1 MVDKV
6 EEFPPDRSRA
16 FRRQQ
21 ATVRILTIAGSKLVE
36 PPTLH
41 LLGFT
46 AWATMGVASL
56 EAMILCHEWPWW
68 ESWEAGR
75 FVWWYS
81 IHQLVP
87 SIVWDSQDAT
97 LIAKSLGLDPS
108 TLLRDFSAVMTTS
121 TSTTIPTTTTALTID
136 DSVLATAL
144 LRLHFLETVRFFVAG
159 FMMIASIVR
168 AAGVSAGA
176 FAVYEERIRL
186 GREPPLSM
194 MDKDQT
200 SGVVIRLCGRD
211 SFTTEVS
218 MNKMGVHLLPI
229 FESPDRVQHLVWK
242 HSEQLHRPVYWC
254 VKEHKYGSTYSWD
267 QFPVDSW
274 MLADPWNKDSLL
286 SSSSSSSSSPGSD
299 VTATNRRKI
308 LFLEADATNPHDPLA
323 LGNAALD
330 LNLDDASQGFRRL
343 QERFSRAYPHPP
355 GEPKPFRTL
364 RVYLG
369 NSLEVS
375 RTGGG
380 HSYTLRH
387 RVRYAKEMDVLI
399 DSRAPVLERILE
411 WCQRVAGSDRR
422 IMFQTSSPEYFR
434 SLQTILRCYGYEIF
448 DPLDPRSLWLC
459 QTKHYRSHGGPLE
472 GRPQTAT
479 SESGSDGSSSSNNAE
494 LFDVVSPSVAG
505 LIMDDPVLLDIAQR
519 HGMAGVLSMLGGG
532 SYELQ
537 DSPPSVDEDPGS
549 RPARQQQQ
557 PHDEDSEMLRHVAK
571 MAHMPR
577 LVHMPTTAETVNAVE
592 ALITAG
598 EVDATNCCAIL
609 ERHGGVA
616 ALEYIL
622 QQKSDLVRGERHQ
635 EWIHDESS
643 SSSTFSSSP
652 YDGGDDG
659 NDIPAATGLQD
670 SRCRTGIS
678 NNNHGRTTH
687 ETNPTNNVPLNRWAE
702 ARKRRAGGGA
712 GLQMICTSSIYD
724 DLFRQVRIWAR
735 MGFTSAQIQKEI
747 DIRFHKILD
756 YSHEAQREHTR
767 GDGTPENETSPPPKS
782 AIPV

>member
-1 MVDKV
+1 MFENLFSTQGLSLDRLKNFLAFADQNSIVAAAGGDIVRQSLISRQIRELSEFFGV
-6 EEFPPDRSRA
+6 ELVKRHGRGLALTEAGRQLATITREQFGALSEFARDAKSLPS
-16 FRRQQ
+16 
-21 ATVRILTIAGSKLVE
+21 ILKIAASTLIE

-41 LLGFT
+41 LLAFT

-56 EAMILCHEWPWW
+56 EAIILCHEWPWW

-97 LIAKSLGLDPS
+97 LIAKSLELDPT
-108 TLLRDFSAVMTTS
+108 TLLRDLSSNVVGPSSS
-121 TSTTIPTTTTALTID
+121 TAITTTTTTVASSMD
-136 DSVLATAL
+136 DPTAAAADPVVVATAL

-176 FAVYEERIRL
+176 FSVYEDRIRL
-186 GREPPLSM
+186 GREPPLPLPPS
-194 MDKDQT
+194 DDNAHPAP
-200 SGVVIRLCGRD
+200 GVVIRLCGRD

-218 MNKMGVHLLPI
+218 MNHMGVHLLPI
-229 FESPDRVQHLVWK
+229 FEHPDRVQHLVWK

-254 VKEHKYGSTYSWD
+254 VKEHKYGSNYSWD
-267 QFPVDSW
+267 QFPVDDW
-274 MLADPWNKDSLL
+274 MLAGPWNKT
-286 SSSSSSSSSPGSD
+286 SD
-299 VTATNRRKI
+299 ETMTTTTTTIGPKNQRKI

-343 QERFSRAYPHPP
+343 QERFSRAHPP

-369 NSLEVS
+369 NSMEVS

-380 HSYTLRH
+380 HSYTLR
-387 RVRYAKEMDVLI
+387 
-399 DSRAPVLERILE
+399 
-411 WCQRVAGSDRR
+411 
-422 IMFQTSSPEYFR
+422 
-434 SLQTILRCYGYEIF
+434 
-448 DPLDPRSLWLC
+448 PLDPRSLWLC
-459 QTKHYRSHGGPLE
+459 QTKHYHRTHHQKNQEDKSDERRTNQTNETGKEGP
-472 GRPQTAT
+472 
-479 SESGSDGSSSSNNAE
+479 SSRNTEE
-494 LFDVVSPSVAG
+494 LFDIVTPSVAG

-532 SYELQ
+532 VYDTPKTPEGNESQ
-537 DSPPSVDEDPGS
+537 D
-549 RPARQQQQ
+549 RRQQQQ
-557 PHDEDSEMLRHVAK
+557 QPQDVEMLRHVAK

-609 ERHGGVA
+609 ERQGGVA

-635 EWIHDESS
+635 EWIHEES
-643 SSSTFSSSP
+643 
-652 YDGGDDG
+652 
-659 NDIPAATGLQD
+659 NDYNDVRAT
-670 SRCRTGIS
+670 TGQKNNEGHG
-678 NNNHGRTTH
+678 NNN
-687 ETNPTNNVPLNRWAE
+687 NNNNDPPPLNRWGE

-747 DIRFHKILD
+747 DVRFHKILD
-756 YSHEAQREHTR
+756 YSHEAQREQIL
-767 GDGTPENETSPPPKS
+767 GVTPENEVPTGDPWST
-782 AIPV
+782 IPTEP